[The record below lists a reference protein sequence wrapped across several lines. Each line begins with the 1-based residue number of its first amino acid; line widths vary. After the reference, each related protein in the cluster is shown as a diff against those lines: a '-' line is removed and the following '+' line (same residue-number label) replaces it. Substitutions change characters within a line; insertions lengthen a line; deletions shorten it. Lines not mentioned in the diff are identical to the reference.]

1 MNSNKPNKKAKK
13 YGQRQ
18 VFERYLSEKEESVL
32 FKSIK
37 AFGSVLARRDH
48 AWMLLLRHTGIRVG
62 SLAKLTLDD
71 ALLARQSGYLVLRD
85 EVAKGERGYKVFLN
99 KTATLALKRLL
110 KIRKEM
116 GAPMHPDS
124 PFILSRHHK
133 ALAVRSFQQRMQ
145 HWCGVAGL
153 KVVASPHWWRHTLAK
168 RLMSSSEAD
177 DPRGHVCAVL
187 GHSSVVSTTV
197 YTLPDRE
204 DIERSLEA
212 VS

>member
-1 MNSNKPNKKAKK
+1 MNTNKKVKK

-32 FKSIK
+32 FKSVK
-37 AFGSVLARRDH
+37 SFGSVLARRDH

-62 SLAKLTLDD
+62 SLALLTLDD
-71 ALLARQSGYLVLRD
+71 ALLARTSGYLVLRD
-85 EVAKGERGYKVFLN
+85 EIAKGERGYKVYLN

-110 KIRKEM
+110 RIRKEM
-116 GAPMHPDS
+116 GAPTAPDS
-124 PFILSRHHK
+124 PFILSRHHGG
-133 ALAVRSFQQRMQ
+133 LAVRSFQQRMQ
-145 HWCGVAGL
+145 HWSRVAGL
-153 KVVASPHWWRHTLAK
+153 RVVASPHWWRHTLAK
-168 RLMSSSEAD
+168 RLMKSSEAA

-204 DIERSLEA
+204 DIERSLEG